1 MFFCTSVK
9 ITSTMKKLFPLFA
22 LLLASCAGNQQA
34 NNETAAPAEE
44 EVAYV
49 DTLAANHPE
58 YLPEIAV
65 GAEAP
70 NFTAN
75 DTLGQSISLTD
86 FAGKWVVVDFWASWC
101 GDCRREMP
109 EVEQIYAEYADKQI
123 KEADVQFLSYS
134 FDRDESN
141 WKNYLRSNNMPWP
154 QISTLQPKWHDIQ
167 VSQDYGINWI
177 PAFILISPDGKV
189 AGKAITAKGLR
200 QLIKDQ
206 K

>member
-1 MFFCTSVK
+1 
-9 ITSTMKKLFPLFA
+9 MKKIFPLFA

-65 GAEAP
+65 GSEAP
-70 NFTAN
+70 NFSAP
-75 DTLGQSISLTD
+75 DTLGQVVNLSD

-109 EVEQIYAEYADKQI
+109 EVQELFAELNGQQI
-123 KEADVQFLSYS
+123 KGADIQFLSHS
-134 FDRDESN
+134 FDRAEEN
-141 WKNYLRSNNMPWP
+141 WKNYLRANEMPWP
-154 QISTLQPKWHDIQ
+154 QISTLEPKWKDIAVTQ
-167 VSQDYGINWI
+167 AYGLHWI
-177 PAFILISPDGKV
+177 PAFIVVSPEGEI

-200 QLIKDQ
+200 QVIKDAS

>member
-1 MFFCTSVK
+1 MKIFFPIV
-9 ITSTMKKLFPLFA
+9 A

-75 DTLGQSISLTD
+75 DTLGQAISLTD

-109 EVEQIYAEYADKQI
+109 EVIELFNELNGQQFKG
-123 KEADVQFLSYS
+123 ADVQFLSHS
-134 FDRDESN
+134 FDRAEEN
-141 WKNYLRSNNMPWP
+141 WKNYLRANEMPWP
-154 QISTLQPKWHDIQ
+154 QISTLEPKWKDIAVTQ
-167 VSQDYGINWI
+167 AYGLHWI
-177 PAFILISPDGKV
+177 PAFILVSPEGKIS
-189 AGKAITAKGLR
+189 GKAITAKGFR
-200 QLIKDQ
+200 QVIKDATR
-206 K
+206 